1 MSPVHSFTPNDRG
14 MCQVC
19 NHYFCDYSDL
29 EDRID
34 RRARMLGLS
43 RREFLATEEGQRAM
57 KAADVS

>member
-1 MSPVHSFTPNDRG
+1 MSPVHAFTPNG
-14 MCQVC
+14 NGSCLVC
-19 NHYFCDYSDL
+19 GHYYCDYSDL

-34 RRARMLGLS
+34 RRARTLGLS